1 MKWSEI
7 LGVISS
13 VASITGVSVIWASEA
28 LKGASP
34 LQVANYAATAVV
46 ASLFS
51 IGLIFG
57 VTLLLLWLDSQI
69 PYIQLRILYWCFAA
83 GVAVWGCF
91 YTLVFIWFMAADLGR
106 TVFSG

>member
-13 VASITGVSVIWASEA
+13 IASITGVSVIWASEA
-28 LKGASP
+28 LKASSP
-34 LQVANYAATAVV
+34 LQVANYAAMAVV

-57 VTLLLLWLDSQI
+57 ATLFLLWLDRKI
-69 PYIQLRILYWCFAA
+69 PSMQFRILYWCFAGGLA
-83 GVAVWGCF
+83 IWGAF
-91 YTLVFIWFMAADLGR
+91 YALITIWFIAADLWRMG
-106 TVFSG
+106 FSG